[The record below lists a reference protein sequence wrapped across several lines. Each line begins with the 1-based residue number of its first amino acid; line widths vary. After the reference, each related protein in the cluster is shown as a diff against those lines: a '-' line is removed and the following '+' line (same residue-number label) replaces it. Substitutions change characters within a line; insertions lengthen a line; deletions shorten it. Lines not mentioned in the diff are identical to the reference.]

1 MAPALMGIPRVW
13 MRALPIVV
21 LVLGGLAGTAQAQAA
36 APSPSGTAPFW
47 SGDAIE
53 QPLTTAAGDAGRG
66 ASIVANRQ
74 TGLCLLCHALGST
87 PAPGQGNL
95 APPLAGAARRWSV
108 GQLRARLVDSRRLVP
123 GSIMPA
129 YLVTLP
135 AASTPAARGLSGL
148 PTSGSDVS
156 GSDAGTGERFVRV
169 AAAWQGRS
177 LLDAQQVE
185 DVLAYL
191 LTLKEPA

>member
-1 MAPALMGIPRVW
+1 MAPALMGSTRSL
-13 MRALPIVV
+13 MRALPTVL
-21 LVLGGLAGTAQAQAA
+21 LVLGGLAGTAQAHTA
-36 APSPSGTAPFW
+36 APGPTGSAPVW

-66 ASIVANRQ
+66 ASIVASRQ
-74 TGLCLLCHALGST
+74 TGLCLLCHALGSA

-95 APPLAGAARRWSV
+95 APPLAGAASRWSL

-135 AASTPAARGLSGL
+135 VASATAAPGLSGL
-148 PTSGSDVS
+148 PISGSDVS
-156 GSDAGTGERFVRV
+156 GSDSGPGERFVRV